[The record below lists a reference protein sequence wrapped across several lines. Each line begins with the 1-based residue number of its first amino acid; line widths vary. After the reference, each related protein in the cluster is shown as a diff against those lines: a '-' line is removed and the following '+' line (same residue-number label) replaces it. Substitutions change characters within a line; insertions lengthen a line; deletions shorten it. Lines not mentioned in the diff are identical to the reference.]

1 MYIKIP
7 ECPIRLSYKS
17 TKNKNLVDL
26 QNYSI
31 LIPTLEYHNLTWT
44 WLDLL
49 MAIRNDI
56 KRVVF
61 PQVLFS
67 YGQYTVIEHIYKTE
81 IRKFYILKLHTIS

>member
-1 MYIKIP
+1 MILFLILKSFYSINVFQERAEKNKLFVYMKIP
-7 ECPIRLSYKS
+7 EVPIRLSYKS

-31 LIPTLEYHNLTWT
+31 LVPTLEYHNLTWT

-61 PQVLFS
+61 PQVIF
-67 YGQYTVIEHIYKTE
+67 H
-81 IRKFYILKLHTIS
+81 